1 MKPRDVA
8 DNMLERV
15 ITSSDSLM
23 ELLKLDTDISKRKEL
38 TREKRKYYQDMAG
51 ARAGY
56 LMRKRISKLIDY
68 FK

>member
-51 ARAGY
+51 ERAGD